1 MQKAFDW
8 IRDLY
13 SDIYY
18 WWRYSRPFSKF
29 WPAIRDRVEA
39 FFLCIFLA
47 FVGVYSPKIL
57 RRMII
62 NAAEDIRKIR

>member
-1 MQKAFDW
+1 MQKALDW

-18 WWRYSRPFSKF
+18 WWRYSRPCATL
-29 WPAIRDRVEA
+29 WTAVRDRVEA
-39 FFLCIFLA
+39 FFLCLFLA
-47 FVGVYSPKIL
+47 VVGLYSPKTV

-62 NAAEDIRKIR
+62 NAAEDIRKVR